1 MAYLNS
7 NYINIYP
14 LAKARQN
21 ADQKWNRLTSEFN
34 MVNIIRQLLPKNSQ
48 GFVIDWAP
56 ATNNIKFN
64 IGGYYVEA
72 NLTDIIPSDTEI
84 SDIYANIKINTDSSL
99 PEIVGQD
106 ETAESNNGK
115 YSGISFDNAA
125 ISDSTHLTYSLHLLT
140 KPQGSSTWVI
150 PEESKFPFGSDSLYI
165 TEINGNI

>member
-1 MAYLNS
+1 MAHLNS
-7 NYINIYP
+7 SYINIYP

-48 GFVIDWAP
+48 GFVIDWVSP
-56 ATNNIKFN
+56 NIKFN
-64 IGGYYVEA
+64 IGGYYVEVD
-72 NLTDIIPSDTEI
+72 LTTYAPADT
-84 SDIYANIKINTDSSL
+84 DKHIYANIKISTGSSL

-106 ETAESNNGK
+106 ETSGTNDGK
-115 YSGISFDNAA
+115 YMGISFGNEA
-125 ISDSTHLTYSLHLLT
+125 ISSSTYSLHLLT
-140 KPQGSSTWVI
+140 RANASSAWVI

>member
-7 NYINIYP
+7 SYINIYP

-21 ADQKWNRLTSEFN
+21 ANQKWNRLTSEFN

-48 GFVIDWAP
+48 GFVIDWASP
-56 ATNNIKFN
+56 NIKFN

-72 NLTDIIPSDTEI
+72 NLTDDILSGTN
-84 SDIYANIKINTDSSL
+84 IYANIKINTDSSL

-140 KPQGSSTWVI
+140 KPLGSSTWVI

>member
-7 NYINIYP
+7 SNINIYP

-34 MVNIIRQLLPKNSQ
+34 MVNIIRQLLPKSSQ
-48 GFVIDWAP
+48 GFVIDWVKP
-56 ATNNIKFN
+56 NIKFN

-72 NLTDIIPSDTEI
+72 NLTDDIFSGEN
-84 SDIYANIKINTDSSL
+84 IYANIKINADSSL

-106 ETAESNNGK
+106 ETSESNNGK

>member
-7 NYINIYP
+7 SYINIYP

-72 NLTDIIPSDTEI
+72 NLTADILSGEN
-84 SDIYANIKINTDSSL
+84 IYANIKINADSSL
-99 PEIVGQD
+99 PEIIGQD
-106 ETAESNNGK
+106 ETTEPNNGK

-140 KPQGSSTWVI
+140 KPQDSSTWVI